1 MTEVLGLVRMVG
13 VENRTMKRTRT
24 MVVVGAFVMGAGSV
38 PAAHGQDVKQ
48 SPDIRMLL
56 TQPSTRLSDSP
67 PTPELRDLPQ
77 AKMDRPASQ
86 LPITVILGDPRCYP
100 GEENGLIDPRQL
112 RNPRSQRSR

>member
-1 MTEVLGLVRMVG
+1 
-13 VENRTMKRTRT
+13 MKKSRV
-24 MVVVGAFVMGAGSV
+24 MVVAGALVLAAGSV

-48 SPDIRMLL
+48 PPDIRMLL

-100 GEENGLIDPRQL
+100 GEEDGFTDPRQL
-112 RNPRSQRSR
+112 RSPRSRRSR

>member
-1 MTEVLGLVRMVG
+1 MTEALGLVRMVG
-13 VENRTMKRTRT
+13 VRIRTINRTRV
-24 MVVVGAFVMGAGSV
+24 MVVAGALVLGAGSV

-48 SPDIRMLL
+48 PPDIRMLL

-100 GEENGLIDPRQL
+100 GEEDGFIDPRQL
-112 RNPRSQRSR
+112 RSPRSRRSR